1 MYLWEGITEF
11 VAVAESTSFTLAAK
25 ALGISVAQV
34 SRQINTLET
43 RLATKLLYRTT
54 RKVSLTEEG
63 HIYYQHCRQLLDGLE
78 AAERTMSNLKATPRG
93 KLKITT
99 ATTYGENVIVPLINN
114 FVKQYPEL
122 EVEYLLTNQKVDLT
136 ETGFDLAIRLG
147 KLDDSSMIA
156 KRLTLRKLY
165 MCASKEY
172 LSIHGEP
179 HLISELEHHNCLQ
192 GTLGYWRFQENG
204 KDRTIKVRGNLTC
217 NSGLALVDAALKG
230 MGIVQLPDYYV
241 DEHIQAGRLTAI
253 LENHQPSDEGIWALY
268 PHNRHLS
275 PKVRMLVDYLSG
287 QLDSERSISDR

>member
-1 MYLWEGITEF
+1 MNLWEGITEF
-11 VAVAESTSFTLAAK
+11 TAVAETNSFTTAAK
-25 ALGISVAQV
+25 SLGISVAQV
-34 SRQINTLET
+34 SRQISALES

-63 HIYYQHCRQLLDGLE
+63 NIYYQHCRHLLDGLDT
-78 AAERTMSNLKATPRG
+78 AERTMSNLKATPRG

-99 ATTYGENVIVPLINN
+99 ATTYGETVIVPLINN

-156 KRLTLRKLY
+156 KRLTLRRLY
-165 MCASKEY
+165 MCASTEY
-172 LSIHGEP
+172 LAANGEP
-179 HLISELEHHNCLQ
+179 HLLSELEHHNCLQ
-192 GTLGYWRFQENG
+192 GTLGYWRYQEGG
-204 KDRTIKVRGNLTC
+204 KDKTIKLRGSLTC

-230 MGIVQLPDYYV
+230 IGIVQLPDYYV
-241 DEHIQAGRLTAI
+241 EEHIQAGRLKSL

-275 PKVRMLVDYLSG
+275 PKVRMLVDYLSS
-287 QLDSERSISDR
+287 QLEGGL